1 YGSGRSA
8 AGLAPAVFLERNG
21 NMAADREELLGRV
34 RDALA
39 GVTNPDTGENV
50 LVGGQVQ
57 ELELEEDGRV
67 RFAFELRP
75 EDPGSLVKEARSA
88 VEGVDGVGRAK
99 IDVRLPQNMQSVQ
112 EAPPQRG
119 AQAGTVPAPTPQSNM
134 LPGVQHVVAVSSGK
148 GGVGKSTV
156 AVNLAAALAASGR
169 KVGLLDADIYG
180 PDVPLM
186 FGETRRPMVSGERG
200 EEKIVPLEMY
210 GVKFMSLGL
219 LLAED
224 QPAIMRGPL
233 ISGLLRQFLEQ
244 VEWGE
249 LDVMVVD
256 MPPGTGD
263 AQLSLVQTIDL
274 DGAVMVTTPQ
284 EVSTADVRRAIRMFE
299 RVNTTVLGLV
309 ENMSGFVC
317 PSCGERHD
325 IFGSWRG
332 ASGNGGENGQRRGC
346 AHERGG
352 AGFTGGSGVPAHRGR
367 AGRKARRR
375 GGGRLSGARVL
386 RTGRAG
392 RDARHLVDG
401 FRHA

>member
-1 YGSGRSA
+1 M
-8 AGLAPAVFLERNG
+8 AVDN
-21 NMAADREELLGRV
+21 EELLARV
-34 RDALA
+34 RGALS
-39 GVTNPDTGENV
+39 GVTNPQTGEDV
-50 LVGGQVQ
+50 LSSGQVQ
-57 ELELEEDGRV
+57 ELRLEDDGRV

-75 EDPGSLVKEARSA
+75 EDPGSLVKEARGAVEA
-88 VEGVDGVGRAK
+88 VEGVGRAR
-99 IDVRLPQNMQSVQ
+99 IDVHLPQNMQNASQ
-112 EAPPQRG
+112 APPQRG
-119 AQAGTVPAPTPQSNM
+119 PQAGTVPAPTPQSDM
-134 LPGVQHVVAVSSGK
+134 LPDVQHVVAVSSGK

-156 AVNLAAALAASGR
+156 AVNLAVALAAAGHR
-169 KVGLLDADIYG
+169 VGLLDADIYG

-186 FGETRRPMVSGERG
+186 FGERRKPMVSGEHG
-200 EEKIVPLEMY
+200 KEKIVPLEMY

-219 LLAED
+219 LLDED

-244 VEWGE
+244 VEWGA

-317 PSCGERHD
+317 PNCGELHE
-325 IFGSWRG
+325 IFGS
-332 ASGNGGENGQRRGC
+332 
-346 AHERGG
+346 
-352 AGFTGGSGVPAHRGR
+352 
-367 AGRKARRR
+367 
-375 GGGRLSGARVL
+375 GGGRKLAETMDVPLLGEVPLDTEVRRASDVGAPTTVAAPDSP
-386 RTGRAG
+386 AG
-392 RDARHLVDG
+392 QA
-401 FRHA
+401 FRSIAEALAERIGAVVTAG

>member
-1 YGSGRSA
+1 
-8 AGLAPAVFLERNG
+8 
-21 NMAADREELLGRV
+21 MAADREELLGRV
-34 RDALA
+34 REALS
-39 GVTNPDTGENV
+39 GVTNPDTGVNV
-50 LVGGQVQ
+50 LEGGQVQ
-57 ELELEEDGRV
+57 ELRLEEDGRV

-75 EDPGSLVKEARSA
+75 EDPGSLVKEARGA
-88 VEGVDGVGRAK
+88 VEAVEGVGRAK
-99 IDVRLPQNMQSVQ
+99 IDVHLPQSMQSAPQ
-112 EAPPQRG
+112 APPERG
-119 AQAGTVPAPTPQSNM
+119 PQAGTVPAPTPQSNM
-134 LPGVQHVVAVSSGK
+134 LPDVRHVVAVSSGK

-186 FGETRRPMVSGERG
+186 FGETRRPMVSGEKG
-200 EEKIVPLEMY
+200 NEKIVPLEMY

-219 LLAED
+219 LLDED

-299 RVNTTVLGLV
+299 RVNTAVLGLV

-317 PSCGERHD
+317 PNCGERHD
-325 IFGSWRG
+325 IFGS
-332 ASGNGGENGQRRGC
+332 GGGQKLS
-346 AHERGG
+346 E
-352 AGFTGGSGVPAHRGR
+352 TMGVPLLGEVPLATEVRMASDVGAPTSVAAPDSP
-367 AGRKARRR
+367 AGQA
-375 GGGRLSGARVL
+375 
-386 RTGRAG
+386 
-392 RDARHLVDG
+392 
-401 FRHA
+401 FRHIADALADRIGVPVAAG